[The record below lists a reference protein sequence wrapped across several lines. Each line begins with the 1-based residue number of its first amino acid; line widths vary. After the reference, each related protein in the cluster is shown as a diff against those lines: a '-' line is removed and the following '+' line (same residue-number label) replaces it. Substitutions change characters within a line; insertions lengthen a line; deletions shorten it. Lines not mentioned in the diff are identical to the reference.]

1 MAGRREWIGLAVLA
15 LPTFVVAI
23 DLFVLLLALPNLAES
38 LQAGSNEQLWATDIY
53 GFLLAGFLVTMGT
66 LGDRIGRRRLLIIG
80 SVAFAIGSL
89 LCAYAPTI
97 ELLIAARALL
107 GIAGATLMPST
118 LALIGTLFQNPKQ
131 QAAAFGVWGGTFT
144 LGAVFGPVL
153 GGIML
158 EHFWWGSVFLLGVP
172 FMVALVLLAPAFLPE
187 FRNPQAGKLDL
198 VSVAL
203 SLVALLPLIYGIK
216 ELARV
221 GWEPLPTVSLVVG
234 LVVGYLFVRRQ
245 RRLAD
250 PMLDLN
256 LFTNRTIGTTLINQL
271 TFSLVGGG
279 FMMMMLLYFQL
290 VGGMTTLQAGL
301 AMVPGMLTAAFGMQ
315 LAPRLANK
323 IRPGLL
329 ISVGVALAA
338 LTYVV
343 VVSQAGTGSGSTL
356 TIIIGFALISFFGA
370 PTVALG
376 TGLVVGSAPLEKMG
390 AAGSLAQLAN
400 EFGSTLGLAILGTVG
415 AAVYRST
422 VTVPG
427 DLPAGSADL
436 AGDSIAGATSV
447 AADLPAAQ
455 GSDLLTSAQNAFV
468 DGFRT
473 VALIGAILYACTA
486 LLVAIRLRHVPAF
499 GAAAA
504 APAPAPVAEKESE
517 SEVV

>member
-23 DLFVLLLALPNLAES
+23 DLFVLLLALPNLATS

-66 LGDRIGRRRLLIIG
+66 LGDRIGRRRLLLVG

-131 QAAAFGVWGGTFT
+131 QAAAFGIWGGTFT

-158 EHFWWGSVFLLGVP
+158 QHFWWGSVFLLGVP
-172 FMVALVLLAPAFLPE
+172 FMVALVLLGPAFLPE
-187 FRNPQAGKLDL
+187 FRNPQPGRFDL
-198 VSVAL
+198 TSVVL

-216 ELARV
+216 ELARA
-221 GWEPLPTVSLVVG
+221 GWEVLPVVSLVVG
-234 LVVGYLFVRRQ
+234 IVVGYLFVRRQ

-290 VGGMTTLQAGL
+290 VGGMNTLEAGL
-301 AMVPGMLTAAFGMQ
+301 AMVPGMLTAATGMQ
-315 LAPRLANK
+315 IAPRLANK
-323 IRPGLL
+323 YRPGLV
-329 ISVGVALAA
+329 ISIGVALAA
-338 LTYVV
+338 ITYVFV
-343 VVSQAGTGSGSTL
+343 TQVGTGSGSTW
-356 TIIIGFALISFFGA
+356 TIIVGFALISFFGA

-376 TGLVVGSAPLEKMG
+376 TGLVVGSAPVEKMG

-415 AAVYRST
+415 AAVYRAT
-422 VTVPG
+422 VILPG
-427 DLPAGSADL
+427 DLPAESAAT
-436 AGDSIAGATSV
+436 AGDSIAGATTV
-447 AADLPAAQ
+447 AANLPA
-455 GSDLLTSAQNAFV
+455 GEGDGLLTAAQTAFV

-473 VALIGAILYACTA
+473 VALIGAILYACAA
-486 LLVAIRLRHVPAF
+486 LMVAIRLRHVPAF

-504 APAPAPVAEKESE
+504 APAPASEKESE
-517 SEVV
+517 PEVV

>member
-1 MAGRREWIGLAVLA
+1 M
-15 LPTFVVAI
+15 
-23 DLFVLLLALPNLAES
+23 LLLALPNLATS

-66 LGDRIGRRRLLIIG
+66 LGDRIGRRRLLLIG
-80 SVAFAIGSL
+80 GVAFAIGSL

-131 QAAAFGVWGGTFT
+131 QAAAFGIWGGTFT

-153 GGIML
+153 GGVML

-172 FMVALVLLAPAFLPE
+172 FMVALVVLGPAFLPE
-187 FRNPQAGKLDL
+187 FRNPQPGKLDL
-198 VSVAL
+198 TSVVL

-216 ELARV
+216 ELARA
-221 GWEPLPTVSLVVG
+221 GFEPLPTVSLVVG
-234 LVVGYLFVRRQ
+234 IVVGYLFVRRQ
-245 RRLAD
+245 RHLAD

-290 VGGMTTLQAGL
+290 VGGMTTVQAGA
-301 AMVPGMLTAAFGMQ
+301 AMVPGMLTAAVGMQ
-315 LAPRLANK
+315 IAPRLANK

-338 LTYVV
+338 ITYVV
-343 VVSQAGTGSGSTL
+343 VTQVGTDSNM
-356 TIIIGFALISFFGA
+356 TIIVGFALISFFGA

-376 TGLVVGSAPLEKMG
+376 TGLVVGSAPVEKMG

-422 VTVPG
+422 VTLPG
-427 DLPAGSADL
+427 DLPADSAAQ
-436 AGDSIAGATSV
+436 AGDSIAGATAV
-447 AADLPAAQ
+447 AGDLPAGQ
-455 GSDLLTSAQNAFV
+455 GEGLVTAAKDAFV
-468 DGFRT
+468 DGFQT
-473 VALIGAILYACTA
+473 VAVIGAVLYACAA
-486 LLVAIRLRHVPAF
+486 LMVAIRLRHVPAF

-504 APAPAPVAEKESE
+504 APAPEKESE
-517 SEVV
+517 SKESEPEVV

>member
-1 MAGRREWIGLAVLA
+1 
-15 LPTFVVAI
+15 VAI
-23 DLFVLLLALPNLAES
+23 DLFVLLLALPNLATS
-38 LQAGSNEQLWATDIY
+38 LQAGSNQQLWATDIY

-131 QAAAFGVWGGTFT
+131 QAAAFGIWGGTFT
-144 LGAVFGPVL
+144 LGAVFGPVI
-153 GGIML
+153 GGVML

-172 FMVALVLLAPAFLPE
+172 FMVALVLLGPAFLPE
-187 FRNPQAGKLDL
+187 FRNPQPGRLDPT
-198 VSVAL
+198 SVVM
-203 SLVALLPLIYGIK
+203 SLLALLPLIYGIK
-216 ELARV
+216 ELARA
-221 GWEPLPTVSLVVG
+221 GFEPLPTVSLVVG
-234 LVVGYLFVRRQ
+234 IVVGYLFVRRQ
-245 RRLAD
+245 RRLDD

-290 VGGMTTLQAGL
+290 VGGMTTVQAGA
-301 AMVPGMLTAAFGMQ
+301 AMVPGMLTAAIGMQ
-315 LAPRLANK
+315 IAPRLASK
-323 IRPGLL
+323 FRPGLL

-338 LTYVV
+338 ITYVFV
-343 VVSQAGTGSGSTL
+343 TQVGTDSSL
-356 TIIIGFALISFFGA
+356 TIIIAFALISFFGA

-422 VTVPG
+422 VTLPG
-427 DLPAGSADL
+427 DLPADGAVQ

-447 AADLPAAQ
+447 AADLPAGQ
-455 GSDLLTSAQNAFV
+455 GEGLVTAAKDAFV
-468 DGFRT
+468 DGFQT
-473 VALIGAILYACTA
+473 VALIGAILYACVA
-486 LLVAIRLRHVPAF
+486 LMVAIRLRHVPAF
-499 GAAAA
+499 GAAPA
-504 APAPAPVAEKESE
+504 APAPENESESKESE
-517 SEVV
+517 PETV